1 MYLSLS
7 IAPENLDVNVH
18 PTKHEVFFLHQ
29 DAVIERIQAKLE
41 EKLLNSNS
49 SRTFYTQKLLPG
61 AGVRLEMFESKEK
74 AVAAKDMIRTDSN
87 LQKMDKFLKKEGTG
101 KRVEQKLNQE
111 KEVVKA
117 MEESDEEEVSV
128 TSTSKKKVVELTSVQ
143 ELRQEVANDCSPEC
157 RAIIAGHSFVGCVDR
172 KLALVQHS
180 TRLYLVNT
188 TILTRHLFKQLL
200 LRDFGALG
208 ALRLNPPPSVY
219 ELALLALDQ
228 EEAGWVESDGKKED
242 LAKQV
247 TLTLA
252 SHAAMLGDY
261 FSLEVVL
268 RLLVGHPI
276 L

>member
-1 MYLSLS
+1 M
-7 IAPENLDVNVH
+7 
-18 PTKHEVFFLHQ
+18 HQ
-29 DAVIERIQAKLE
+29 DAVIERVQAKLE

-87 LQKMDKFLKKEGTG
+87 LQKMDKFLKKQGSER
-101 KRVEQKLNQE
+101 RVEEDKKQD
-111 KEVVKA
+111 EVEE
-117 MEESDEEEVSV
+117 MEEGDEEEVEDAS
-128 TSTSKKKVVELTSVQ
+128 TASTSKKKVVELTSVRD
-143 ELRQEVANDCSPEC
+143 LRQDVANDCSAEC

-188 TILTRHLFKQLL
+188 TTLTRHLFKQLL

-208 ALRLNPPPSVY
+208 ALRLHPPPSVY

-228 EEAGWVESDGKKED
+228 DEAGWQESDGSKED
-242 LAKQV
+242 LAKHV

-252 SHAAMLGDY
+252 SHAAMLADY
-261 FSLEVVL
+261 FSLEVV
-268 RLLVGHPI
+268 I
-276 L
+276 Y

>member
-1 MYLSLS
+1 M
-7 IAPENLDVNVH
+7 
-18 PTKHEVFFLHQ
+18 HQ

-74 AVAAKDMIRTDSN
+74 TVAAKDMIRTDSN
-87 LQKMDKFLKKEGTG
+87 LQKMDKFLIKQGTGG
-101 KRVEQKLNQE
+101 KRVEEHEENE
-111 KEVVKA
+111 KVEA
-117 MEESDEEEVSV
+117 MEEGEYDKEEGECDEEEDMEEA
-128 TSTSKKKVVELTSVQ
+128 STSKKKVVELTSVQ
-143 ELRQEVANDCSPEC
+143 DLRQEVAKDCSPEC

-180 TRLYLVNT
+180 TRLYLLNT
-188 TILTRHLFKQLL
+188 TTLTRHLFKQLL

-228 EEAGWVESDGKKED
+228 EEAGWKESDGSKDD
-242 LAKQV
+242 LAKHV

-252 SHAAMLGDY
+252 SHAAMLADY
-261 FSLEVVL
+261 FSLEVVFLNMNIFSFLLFYFSLGSL
-268 RLLVGHPI
+268 RKLMRA
-276 L
+276 